1 MELITFENGMRVAL
15 EYKPDVRSAAVCF
28 DIAAGNRF
36 EAQTTAGISHFIE
49 HMVFKG
55 TASRTS
61 EDIAR
66 ESDLMGG
73 QLNAF
78 TAKEYTCFY
87 SRALTEHIG
96 RTLDLICD
104 MLCNPSFDSEDIE
117 TERGVVLEEIG
128 MYEDSPEDLCSD
140 MLNALS
146 HSGNPLSFNI
156 LGTRETV
163 ESFDADGL
171 RRYMA
176 TTYSPERTVVS
187 LCGNF
192 DRQEALEILDRYF
205 GSQKNKNNA
214 LKYEKTVISG
224 GVTLA
229 SRDFE
234 QTVVSF
240 CVNGLDAFHPL
251 RHALSFYSSILGGAS
266 ASKINRRIREELG
279 LAYSAYSFSSYYL
292 GTGVFGITA
301 GLAPKNQ
308 EKYFSEVAEI
318 LKNSPKLLTEDEIER
333 TREQFKVGLVLAN
346 ESLSSIAASAGK
358 QLLLKGE
365 YHDLDAD
372 LKKLRAVTLNDVKE
386 AANTVNRFE
395 TVALSAVGKIE
406 NEDFYRSMLEKLKN
420 H

>member
-1 MELITFENGMRVAL
+1 MELITLDNGLKIAL
-15 EYKPDVRSAAVCF
+15 EFKADARSAAVCF

-36 EAQTTAGISHFIE
+36 ESPATAGISHFIE

-55 TASRTS
+55 TVTRSS

-78 TAKEYTCFY
+78 TSKEYTCFY

-96 RTLDLICD
+96 RTLDLMCD
-104 MLCNPSFDSEDIE
+104 MLCNPLFDSEDIE
-117 TERGVVLEEIG
+117 TEKGVVLEEIG

-140 MLNALS
+140 ILNALS
-146 HSGNPLSFNI
+146 YNGNSLGFNI

-163 ESFDADGL
+163 QGFTADCL
-171 RRYMA
+171 RKYMA
-176 TTYSPERTVVS
+176 ETYTPERIVVS
-187 LCGNF
+187 ICGNF
-192 DRQEALEILDRYF
+192 DRGEILKILDRYF
-205 GSQKNKNNA
+205 GQKPNSNNA
-214 LKYEKTVISG
+214 LKYNQIVISG
-224 GVTLA
+224 GITLA
-229 SRDFE
+229 PRDFE

-240 CVNGLDAFHPL
+240 CVNGVDAFHPL

-266 ASKINRRIREELG
+266 SSKINRRIREELG

-292 GTGVFGITA
+292 GAGVFGITA

-308 EKYFSEVAEI
+308 KKYFSEVAEI
-318 LKNSPKLLTEDEIER
+318 FKISQTLLCEDEIER

-346 ESLSSIAASAGK
+346 ESLSSIAASAAK

-365 YHDLDAD
+365 YYDLDAD

-386 AANTVNRFE
+386 AARLVNNFE
-395 TVALSAVGKIE
+395 TVALSAVGKTE
-406 NEDFYRSMLEKLKN
+406 SEDFYRSMLEKFKM
-420 H
+420 